1 MGNYQFRIAS
11 MPSSRPADY
20 YLGYYDDS
28 VFIDFN
34 DLPNDLIILKRISFD
49 GYGCC
54 RLSEDALPMD
64 ETDSKK
70 FKEIYKDHLEDQENL
85 KKIILKNIKMNKKFI
100 WQDALLEYG
109 LM

>member
-1 MGNYQFRIAS
+1 METKQFRIAS

-34 DLPNDLIILKRISFD
+34 NHLGNLIVLKRISFD

-54 RLSEDALPMD
+54 RLPEKVIPMD
-64 ETDSKK
+64 ESDSKK
-70 FKEIYKDHLEDQENL
+70 FKEIFKNHLEDQKLLREL
-85 KKIILKNIKMNKKFI
+85 ILKNIQLNKDSI
-100 WQDALLEYG
+100 WNDALLEYG
-109 LM
+109 LL